1 MTVNELYKGVSLRSD
16 LRVIHAGTGKILCY
30 QYKPESP
37 KHEKIGRMEILD
49 LWANIQVANGI
60 FGDYAKPYL
69 CVFAAEREE

>member
-1 MTVNELYKGVSLRSD
+1 MTVSDLYKGVSLRSD

-30 QYKPESP
+30 QYKPDLP

-49 LWANIQVANGI
+49 LWASMQVIDNG

-69 CVFAAEREE
+69 CVFAA